1 MRRRSCVIKNRDKK
15 KGNTVIREGE
25 RKKKKK
31 EKKRNRTKH
40 QIRTLTMRGS
50 TSERRDRPRPV
61 GYQYHI
67 ITMGQAIRTKRR
79 RKWRSDVLI
88 QEKARHS
95 KSQSSTGGTIP
106 PLPTGPDHHQQCP
119 PEGFRNR
126 TPPDQIKQFVSP
138 TISTE
143 ASPPPPTSPTSPA
156 PRF

>member
-1 MRRRSCVIKNRDKK
+1 
-15 KGNTVIREGE
+15 
-25 RKKKKK
+25 
-31 EKKRNRTKH
+31 
-40 QIRTLTMRGS
+40 MRGS

-143 ASPPPPTSPTSPA
+143 ASPPPPRPLRPLPPPDFEGKNGYCDFMSYEHTPGLASRLSTPLNVFNLLLQYSYLYCT
-156 PRF
+156 R